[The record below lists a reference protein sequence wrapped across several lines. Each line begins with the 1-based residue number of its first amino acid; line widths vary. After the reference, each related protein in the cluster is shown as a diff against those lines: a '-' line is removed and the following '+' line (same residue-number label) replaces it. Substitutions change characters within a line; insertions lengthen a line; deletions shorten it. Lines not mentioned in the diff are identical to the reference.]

1 MRSDAG
7 PNASSLRSFTY
18 ATAYQAWW
26 HSTVES
32 QDTKSAHMSDR
43 ILEKD
48 GVIDASRTGQDNVD
62 DDAIKVREPL
72 VSNEIFIAEH
82 SEAAT
87 RDVDAS
93 PKRQSLQ
100 SINYK
105 HLKNNN
111 AGHNASS
118 LSSCT
123 LESQYTKSA
132 HMSDRVLEKDGI
144 LHLIDASRTLKPPTA
159 VEENHISD
167 LTDMKNLSMI
177 SSMSDL
183 RLIPRNSRDFM
194 AVEDNHISDLTD
206 LKHLSIISDMSNL
219 RPTCCNPLS
228 PMTMEENDISNF
240 ADMKNQSYTL
250 SLSDLQV
257 ITPKASFLTKP
268 FNDEKSLAP
277 EKGMELIKQSS
288 FSSMIDELLNSRV
301 RRRFSTPSPSNHLAN
316 LSHRSGIRSICESIS
331 LSDSIFSMSE
341 SELTHWASEV
351 ARWEEEEEMK
361 EDCIMQE

>member
-1 MRSDAG
+1 VATKDVDSPSLQSINYKHLKNNKMRSDVG
-7 PNASSLRSFTY
+7 PNASSLRSFT
-18 ATAYQAWW
+18 ASAYKAWW
-26 HSTVES
+26 DSTVES

-48 GVIDASRTGQDNVD
+48 GVIDASRTDQDNVD

-183 RLIPRNSRDFM
+183 RPIPHSSRDFM
-194 AVEDNHISDLTD
+194 AVEHNQISDLTD
-206 LKHLSIISDMSNL
+206 LKHLSIISDMSDL

-228 PMTMEENDISNF
+228 PMAMEDF
-240 ADMKNQSYTL
+240 
-250 SLSDLQV
+250 
-257 ITPKASFLTKP
+257 
-268 FNDEKSLAP
+268 
-277 EKGMELIKQSS
+277 IKQSS

-301 RRRFSTPSPSNHLAN
+301 RRRFSTASPSNHLAN